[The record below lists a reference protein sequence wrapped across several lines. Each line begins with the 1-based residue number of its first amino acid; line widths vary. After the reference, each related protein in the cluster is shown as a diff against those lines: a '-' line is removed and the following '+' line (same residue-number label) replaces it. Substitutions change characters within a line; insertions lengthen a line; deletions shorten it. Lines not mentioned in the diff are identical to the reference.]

1 MDILFEDSDIIVC
14 YKPAGLATQTRSIG
28 QKDMVSELMAH
39 VASQGIRPDIHVI
52 HRLDQPVEGV
62 MVFAKNAKAAA
73 SLSKQVQQGDFGKR
87 YYALVSKG
95 NIAQEGV
102 LEDYII
108 KDNRTNLS
116 SIADKNQKAAK
127 AAKLSYHIIEELE
140 DSYLVDIKLDTGRHH
155 QIRLQFSSRGL
166 PIIGDIK
173 YGGISTGRPLALCSY
188 FIGFKHPVSD
198 KRMEYRIE
206 PRGLD
211 FTKGGKI

>member
-14 YKPAGLATQTRSIG
+14 YKPGGVATQTKSIG
-28 QKDMVSELMAH
+28 QKDMVSELMSH
-39 VASQGIRPDIHVI
+39 MASKGLKPDIHVI

-73 SLSKQVQQGDFGKR
+73 VLSKQVQEKAFAKR

-95 NIAQEGV
+95 NIAHEGV

-116 SIADKNQKAAK
+116 SIGDKNQKG
-127 AAKLSYHIIEELE
+127 AKLARLFYRIKEERE
-140 DSYLVDIKLDTGRHH
+140 DGYLMDIRLYTGRHH

-166 PIIGDIK
+166 PIIGDGK
-173 YGGISTGRPLALCSY
+173 YGGIYTGRPLALCSY
-188 FIGFKHPVSD
+188 YIGFKHPASG
-198 KRMEYRIE
+198 KWLEYEIV
-206 PRGLD
+206 PKGLD
-211 FTKGGKI
+211 FKNGE